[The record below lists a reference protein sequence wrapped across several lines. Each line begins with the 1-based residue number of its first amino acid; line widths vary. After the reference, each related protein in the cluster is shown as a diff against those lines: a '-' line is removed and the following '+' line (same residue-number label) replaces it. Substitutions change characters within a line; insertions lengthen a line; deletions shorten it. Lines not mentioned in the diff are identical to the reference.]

1 MRTAIIVPK
10 ACLEESSDYEGKVE
24 IRPPLAEERFEYF
37 DLVGVEFN
45 GSYEMELKDKN
56 PIHVL
61 KLLMPKLKNHLIAI
75 DIKRK
80 SDGECLKSY
89 EDLSQ
94 DPGCMAIL
102 SELAMMLLSGFKPS
116 KN

>member
-1 MRTAIIVPK
+1 MKTAIVIPK
-10 ACLEESSDYEGKVE
+10 ACLEKNSDYEGKIE

-45 GSYEMELKDKN
+45 ANSEIEVKDKN

-61 KLLMPKLKNHLIAI
+61 KVLMPKLKDHLVVI

-80 SDGECLKSY
+80 SDKEVLSSY
-89 EDLSQ
+89 DDLSQ